1 MADFEIAAINN
12 AVIGKDGGGVLR
24 RLSGVWDVSRA
35 DRTILQTY
43 HGARLSSVT
52 DPLDLKIHLPTLVAA
67 LASGIA
73 LHANREYARSL
84 KVSIAEWRIIAL
96 LGRYAPISYN
106 DVASRIRM
114 DRAGISRTMAL
125 LSRRGFI
132 VRLPDHDDRR
142 QSIIALT
149 AKGAKMHDRIA
160 PLARKRGRRLEAALT
175 ANEIK
180 ALRRILGKLQ
190 SEVDAM
196 VAETADAE

>member
-1 MADFEIAAINN
+1 MS
-12 AVIGKDGGGVLR
+12 
-24 RLSGVWDVSRA
+24 SGEQEWDVSRA
-35 DRTILQTY
+35 QRTNFRKRRS
-43 HGARLSSVT
+43 APPPSVS

-125 LSRRGFI
+125 LTRRGFI
-132 VRLPDHDDRR
+132 ERFRDSEDRR
-142 QSIIALT
+142 PET
-149 AKGAKMHDRIA
+149 N
-160 PLARKRGRRLEAALT
+160 ARQAA
-175 ANEIK
+175 E
-180 ALRRILGKLQ
+180 
-190 SEVDAM
+190 
-196 VAETADAE
+196 